1 MEKQNVP
8 NYSFYYATLG
18 FILGLVISSVLFGF
32 ALSSNEMLFTFKNI
46 LKLHSNGLHFIATDL
61 IPLFLALVGYF
72 AGLHLIKVAKELD
85 ALKTAKDNKSANMLE
100 FAENLAKGNLEVD
113 YDPSNDNSLGKI
125 MVNLRDSLLKSKKED
140 QQRKKEDEQRNWV
153 AEGLAKFG
161 DILRQNNDNI
171 EKLSFDLISNLCRY
185 IDAVQGGFFVLNDDL
200 EEDAYFELT
209 AHFAYNRKKY
219 NKKRIEMSE
228 GLVGRA
234 AFEKSTIY
242 IDEVPDDYVDITSG
256 LGEANP
262 KVLLIVPLQ
271 VNEKVYGVLEISAFN
286 YFEPYVIEFVEK
298 VAESIAT
305 TYSTVKTNLKT
316 AELLNESRAAAER
329 LTQQEE
335 EMRQNMEELQA
346 TQEEAAKQAEEFI
359 SFTNSVNHTLLRAE
373 YDVNGILL
381 YANTKFL
388 KKLGYSKNSEVE
400 GHHIS
405 IFISDKDKAWFNE
418 LWDGLA
424 KGGRHFEGYM
434 KHITK
439 SGKDLWTMATY
450 TCVRN
455 NMQTVEK
462 ILFLA
467 IDTTEHKEQSLDF
480 EGQIEAINQSSI
492 KVEYAP
498 SGRMLECNQRF
509 IQTLGYSTED
519 LKDYSVF
526 NFMGEDEQSDFEEI
540 WNRVI
545 NGEPYQGQSKLISQT
560 GQSKW
565 FDVNYTAVYNMYGE
579 VSKIISIA
587 HDITDQKEM
596 ELITKQQNELLKK
609 QEEELKASELELQK
623 RLDEAKKEVKSQFQ
637 EIEKVKIRNEKTLEG
652 AHDAIFTINQDGIV
666 EFFNRAAENLWQYSR
681 KEVIGKNIKML
692 FREVSEEKEDEMIFT
707 LTHPEKRKLVGA
719 RRETTIKN
727 KNGEETP
734 VIMILAGAKVQNEY
748 TYTAFIQNIEVEL
761 F

>member
-1 MEKQNVP
+1 
-8 NYSFYYATLG
+8 
-18 FILGLVISSVLFGF
+18 
-32 ALSSNEMLFTFKNI
+32 
-46 LKLHSNGLHFIATDL
+46 
-61 IPLFLALVGYF
+61 
-72 AGLHLIKVAKELD
+72 
-85 ALKTAKDNKSANMLE
+85 
-100 FAENLAKGNLEVD
+100 
-113 YDPSNDNSLGKI
+113 
-125 MVNLRDSLLKSKKED
+125 
-140 QQRKKEDEQRNWV
+140 
-153 AEGLAKFG
+153 
-161 DILRQNNDNI
+161 
-171 EKLSFDLISNLCRY
+171 
-185 IDAVQGGFFVLNDDL
+185 
-200 EEDAYFELT
+200 
-209 AHFAYNRKKY
+209 
-219 NKKRIEMSE
+219 
-228 GLVGRA
+228 
-234 AFEKSTIY
+234 
-242 IDEVPDDYVDITSG
+242 
-256 LGEANP
+256 
-262 KVLLIVPLQ
+262 
-271 VNEKVYGVLEISAFN
+271 
-286 YFEPYVIEFVEK
+286 
-298 VAESIAT
+298 
-305 TYSTVKTNLKT
+305 
-316 AELLNESRAAAER
+316 
-329 LTQQEE
+329 
-335 EMRQNMEELQA
+335 
-346 TQEEAAKQAEEFI
+346 
-359 SFTNSVNHTLLRAE
+359 
-373 YDVNGILL
+373 
-381 YANTKFL
+381 
-388 KKLGYSKNSEVE
+388 
-400 GHHIS
+400 
-405 IFISDKDKAWFNE
+405 
-418 LWDGLA
+418 
-424 KGGRHFEGYM
+424 
-434 KHITK
+434 
-439 SGKDLWTMATY
+439 
-450 TCVRN
+450 
-455 NMQTVEK
+455 MQTVEK